1 MLVVVGVVIALA
13 PGVAPLLSIFWETAD
28 QLLLVLVK
36 GRGRPLTGRLYL
48 LIVEDLLRFATVAL
62 RDYYNPS

>member
-1 MLVVVGVVIALA
+1 MLVVVGVVIAVA
-13 PGVAPLLSIFWETAD
+13 PGVAPLLSIFWETAA